1 MALQKEEAESSRYT
15 AQPLEQETGISKS
28 QVNLALN
35 RCYDVGLVKKEVAE
49 YLKLA
54 EKTAYRLA
62 AEGKLP
68 GSKVGGSWR
77 FRREDVQSWIN
88 SQKTGS
94 GKNGQK
100 G

>member
-1 MALQKEEAESSRYT
+1 MTDEILT
-15 AQPLEQETGISKS
+15 L
-28 QVNLALN
+28 
-35 RCYDVGLVKKEVAE
+35 KEVAE

-68 GSKVGGSWR
+68 GFKVGGSWR
-77 FRREDVQSWIN
+77 FKRGDIERWIEVKK
-88 SQKTGS
+88 STI
-94 GKNGQK
+94 K